1 MHIKPILR
9 FLLMCLLALVGVVAQ
24 GKPIRLDQ
32 LPSGPLGPQLL
43 YLQESNG
50 RALTL
55 AEARDALAHG
65 LFRADSR
72 TVPAFGIGSNPI
84 WVYVPLENRLDVPL
98 TLRLSVGVTWLDHVN
113 VYQVQHDEVLAN
125 WASGDEAGAVDGA
138 SAVVPG
144 QGFAF
149 PLRVPPETS
158 EVFIRV
164 DSIDPVVLP
173 VRLEVPPE
181 AARSDRKLNYS
192 YGFVYG
198 FLIALIA
205 YNLMVFIGLRKFIYL
220 LYAAYLSSFIV
231 LNLSYTGHGYAFW
244 WPDNAY
250 LQRYASGAFIGLFS
264 SAGLAFSAHFL
275 DLKRQAPKLVRGMTV
290 LAVSVL
296 VALSTCMLADW
307 HTPATW
313 IAFIFGLSYVLSMVG
328 LGVYAVRQGLR
339 ASYYFLAAM
348 LCGMA
353 GSGMTLLS
361 AYGVLPMNTVTF
373 HGVEVGVLLEATL
386 LALALARDIRGYEE
400 ARNRAEL
407 LARMDALTGL
417 LNRRAFFERATG
429 LWNTAARRNRP
440 LTVAMLDIDHFKSI
454 NDRYGH
460 AVGDE
465 VLKMVAS
472 VLTRT
477 CRTSDVISRWGG
489 EEFLLLLPE
498 TTLEQ
503 GTLLAERLR
512 MAIER
517 CDMEA
522 AGRGLQ
528 ARVSIGICDL
538 RGQPNL
544 EALIGDAD
552 QWLYRA
558 KDAGRNQVMGP
569 SLAPPLPTIMGL
581 PEVPVERADQAP

>member
-1 MHIKPILR
+1 MHLKPILR
-9 FLLMCLLALVGVVAQ
+9 FFLWCLLALTGSVAQ
-24 GKPIRLDQ
+24 GTPIRLDQ

-43 YLQESNG
+43 YMQEPDG

-55 AEARDALAHG
+55 AEARDALEHG
-65 LFRADSR
+65 LFHADLR
-72 TVPAFGIGSNPI
+72 TVPAFGIASSPV

-113 VYQVQHDEVLAN
+113 VYQVQHDELLAN

-138 SAVVPG
+138 SAVVAG

-164 DSIDPVVLP
+164 ESIDPVALP

-181 AARSDRKLNYS
+181 ASRSDRDLNYS

-198 FLIALIA
+198 FLMALIA
-205 YNLMVFIGLRKFIYL
+205 YNLMVFIGLRKSIYL
-220 LYAAYLSSFIV
+220 LYTAYLSSFII

-250 LQRYASGAFIGLFS
+250 LQRYASVAFMVLFS
-264 SAGLAFSAHFL
+264 LSGLAFSAHFL
-275 DLKRQAPKLVRGMTV
+275 DLKRQAPRLTRGMTV
-290 LAVSVL
+290 VAVAAS
-296 VALSTCMLADW
+296 VALCTCVLADW
-307 HTPATW
+307 HAPATW
-313 IAFIFGLSYVLSMVG
+313 IAFIFSLSYVLSMVG
-328 LGVYAVRQGLR
+328 LGIYAVQQGLR

-386 LALALARDIRGYEE
+386 LALALARDIRGSEE

-460 AVGDE
+460 AIGDE
-465 VLKMVAS
+465 VLKRVAG

-517 CDMEA
+517 CDMDA
-522 AGRGLQ
+522 AARGLR
-528 ARVSIGICDL
+528 ATVSIGISDL

-544 EALIGDAD
+544 DALIADAD

-558 KDAGRNQVMGP
+558 KEAGRNQVMGP
-569 SLAPPLPTIMGL
+569 SLVPPLPTIVGL
-581 PEVPVERADQAP
+581 PDGPAQTPEQRR